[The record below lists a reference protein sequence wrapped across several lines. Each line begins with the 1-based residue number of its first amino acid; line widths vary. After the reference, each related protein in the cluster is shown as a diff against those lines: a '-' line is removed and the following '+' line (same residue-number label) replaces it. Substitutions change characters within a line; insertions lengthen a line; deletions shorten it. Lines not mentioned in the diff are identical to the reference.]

1 MTTKLDNRN
10 KALSLKL
17 ISGAAALA
25 LVAGLGATL
34 PAFAQVAAE
43 AAPAAAPAEPASGL
57 AEGVAAVVN
66 DEIISTYDL
75 RQRTLLLILT
85 SGVQP
90 TEANLP
96 QLQQQ
101 ALRSLV
107 EERLQLQEVRKQ
119 ERKQKFEIVPDAA
132 EIDQQ
137 IEAMGQDNKVSGE
150 QLKASLAE
158 AGVDVETLRDQLRAQ
173 ISWQRWI
180 SGRYGSRV
188 RIGQDQVQAQ
198 LKRLTAAASQP
209 RFLIGEVYIEAAKAG
224 GQAEA
229 LKGAEQLVTQLQQGA
244 PFGGVARQFSS
255 APTAANGGD
264 AGWVSAAE
272 EPPEVAAALEQMRP
286 GQLSNPI
293 PVQDG
298 VYIIYL
304 REKQAGAAASM
315 ISLKQ
320 AAVRLAGDATPD
332 QVAAAA
338 RTLEQVRAKA
348 TSCADLEAAAATV
361 PGVTAGDLG
370 EADINDLSAAF
381 REAAQ
386 GLAENQLSAP
396 IRTPVGLHLIEVCG
410 RRQASG
416 KAPSAQEVENR
427 LYTQQLAMLSK
438 RYLRDLR
445 NSATIETR

>member
-1 MTTKLDNRN
+1 MTSKLINTN

-17 ISGAAALA
+17 TSCAAVAA
-25 LVAGLGATL
+25 LVAGLALTM
-34 PAFAQVAAE
+34 PAFAQTAGE
-43 AAPAAAPAEPASGL
+43 AAPAPAPAASAL
-57 AEGVAAVVN
+57 AEGVAAIVN

-90 TEANLP
+90 TEQNLP

-101 ALRSLV
+101 ALRTLV

-119 ERKQKFEIVPDAA
+119 ERKQKFEIVPGAA
-132 EIDQQ
+132 EIEQQ

-209 RFLIGEVYIEAAKAG
+209 RYLIGEVYIEAAKAG
-224 GQAEA
+224 GQTEA
-229 LKGAEQLVTQLQQGA
+229 LRGAEQLVAQLQQGA

-264 AGWVSAAE
+264 AGWVSTAE
-272 EPPEVAAALEQMRP
+272 VAPEVAAALAQMRA

-304 REKQAGAAASM
+304 REKQAGAEATM

-320 AAVRLAGDATPD
+320 AAVRLTGDATPE

-396 IRTPVGLHLIEVCG
+396 IRTPVGLHLITVCG
-410 RRQASG
+410 RRQSG
-416 KAPSAQEVENR
+416 GNTPSAQEVENR

>member
-1 MTTKLDNRN
+1 MTSKLNNKNNR
-10 KALSLKL
+10 LLMKL
-17 ISGAAALA
+17 HAGPAVAALLTG
-25 LVAGLGATL
+25 LVVTAPGY
-34 PAFAQVAAE
+34 AQTAAE
-43 AAPAAAPAEPASGL
+43 AAPAPAQAASAL
-57 AEGVAAVVN
+57 AEGVAAIVN

-90 TEANLP
+90 TEQNLP

-101 ALRSLV
+101 ALRTLV

-119 ERKQKFEIVPDAA
+119 ERKQKFEIVPDDA
-132 EIDQQ
+132 EVEQQ
-137 IEAMGQDNKVSGE
+137 IDAMGRDNKITGE

-158 AGVDVETLRDQLRAQ
+158 AGVDVDTLRDQLRAQ
-173 ISWQRWI
+173 VSWQRWI

-198 LKRLTAAASQP
+198 LKRLTAAASKP
-209 RFLIGEVYIEAAKAG
+209 RYLIGEVYIEAVKAG

-229 LKGAEQLVTQLQQGA
+229 VKGAEQLVAQIQQGA

-264 AGWVSAAE
+264 AGWVSTAE
-272 EPPEVAAALEQMRP
+272 MPPEVAAALEQMRP

-298 VYIIYL
+298 VYIVYL
-304 REKQAGAAASM
+304 REKQSGAEATM

-320 AAVRLAGDATPD
+320 AAVRLSGDATPE

-348 TSCADLEAAAATV
+348 TSCADLEAAAASV

-386 GLAENQLSAP
+386 GLPDNQLSAP

-410 RRQASG
+410 RRQSG
-416 KAPSAQEVENR
+416 GSTPSAQEVENR